1 MSDIRCS
8 FCGLERER
16 SQVMISGP
24 RVYICGDCV
33 QLCAQIVFE
42 QRDFAGPLKE
52 ISVFS
57 ALTTDIEST
66 RRRVRKLESAIKT
79 VANAVA
85 GVLPAPHS
93 IACMWCDAQLD
104 DREAA
109 REHTATC
116 ARHPAVIA
124 LRARE
129 GAP

>member
-8 FCGLERER
+8 FCGIERER
-16 SQVMISGP
+16 SQAMISGP

-42 QRDFAGPLKE
+42 QRDFAGPIKE
-52 ISVFS
+52 IS
-57 ALTTDIEST
+57 
-66 RRRVRKLESAIKT
+66 
-79 VANAVA
+79 
-85 GVLPAPHS
+85 GHS

-124 LRARE
+124 LRARD